1 MRRILAIGLRGL
13 RTFALIAV
21 LPLSASAAPAQER
34 PWQQISD
41 PTAAQLAANFTAPP
55 PEYSTQFDCG
65 FSDSRTRAEMG
76 AMLDRA
82 KVVHV
87 QAAYIEPGRGNSPYL
102 SPGYFAAVKIL
113 VEEAKKRNMRLW
125 FDDDGTYPSGF
136 AGGKFSNERP
146 DLRMEGLAAPRHVA
160 VTAGQQ
166 YAYKLETG
174 TICVLAVNRD
184 TAATQVLDS
193 SSGAVNWTVPAGN
206 WEIVLPKWQFRSGTV
221 HSSNGGSPS
230 LMDYLNPEAGKQF
243 VQWTFDAYK
252 EAVGDE
258 MGKTVLGFRG
268 DEPHVSSNMGAFNP
282 WSPVL
287 LGEFQNRKGYDLRP
301 YLATISS
308 ITLGGR
314 GAPTAPFSLDET
326 HRVYAD
332 FCDVWSDL
340 YGENFFGREGKW
352 CAENHVEMQT
362 HIEHE
367 ENLPNL
373 AGAEGDFFK
382 CMRGLQIPGIDT
394 IQHQI
399 WHDVVADFPKLA
411 SSSTHLNGHPRAMC
425 EAFAAYKPAPD
436 VKEAGWILNHLLV
449 NGVNRVEYMGL
460 QGTGP
465 LRSFYGDPGFPTL
478 SAHVNRLCYLLGEGR
493 PAAQV
498 GVYIPSSSFWFNDR
512 AANTAFLALV
522 HQLLQHQRDLDFVDE
537 YALAKTLKLQGPAL
551 VNLSGQGYRAIL
563 VPPVTAIS
571 QAALDNLQAFSKA
584 GGKVIF
590 FGSTP
595 SS

>member
-1 MRRILAIGLRGL
+1 
-13 RTFALIAV
+13 
-21 LPLSASAAPAQER
+21 
-34 PWQQISD
+34 
-41 PTAAQLAANFTAPP
+41 
-55 PEYSTQFDCG
+55 
-65 FSDSRTRAEMG
+65 
-76 AMLDRA
+76 
-82 KVVHV
+82 
-87 QAAYIEPGRGNSPYL
+87 
-102 SPGYFAAVKIL
+102 
-113 VEEAKKRNMRLW
+113 
-125 FDDDGTYPSGF
+125 
-136 AGGKFSNERP
+136 
-146 DLRMEGLAAPRHVA
+146 MEGLAAPQHVA

-166 YAYKLETG
+166 YSHKLETG

-184 TAATQVLDS
+184 TGAAQVLES
-193 SSGAVNWTVPAGN
+193 STGAVNWTVPAGN

-252 EAVGDE
+252 QAVGDE

-268 DEPHVSSNMGAFNP
+268 DEPHVQLEHRARSIPGRRSSWP
-282 WSPVL
+282 
-287 LGEFQNRKGYDLRP
+287 
-301 YLATISS
+301 SS
-308 ITLGGR
+308 RSGR
-314 GAPTAPFSLDET
+314 AMTCAPTWRRSPPSPSAAAPRRAAPFSLDET

-340 YGENFFGREGKW
+340 YGENFFGQEGKW

-436 VKEAGWILNHLLV
+436 LKEAAWILNHLLV
-449 NGVNRVEYMGL
+449 NGINRVEYMGL

-465 LRSFYGDPGFPTL
+465 MRGFYGEPGFPTV

-498 GVYIPSSSFWFNDR
+498 GVYIPSSSFWFNDL
-512 AANTAFLALV
+512 AANTAFLAMV
-522 HQLLQHQRDLDFVDE
+522 HQLLQHHATWTSWTNTPLR
-537 YALAKTLKLQGPAL
+537 KRS
-551 VNLSGQGYRAIL
+551 N
-563 VPPVTAIS
+563 
-571 QAALDNLQAFSKA
+571 SKA
-584 GGKVIF
+584 
-590 FGSTP
+590 P
-595 SS
+595 NW

>member
-1 MRRILAIGLRGL
+1 
-13 RTFALIAV
+13 
-21 LPLSASAAPAQER
+21 
-34 PWQQISD
+34 
-41 PTAAQLAANFTAPP
+41 
-55 PEYSTQFDCG
+55 
-65 FSDSRTRAEMG
+65 
-76 AMLDRA
+76 
-82 KVVHV
+82 
-87 QAAYIEPGRGNSPYL
+87 
-102 SPGYFAAVKIL
+102 
-113 VEEAKKRNMRLW
+113 
-125 FDDDGTYPSGF
+125 
-136 AGGKFSNERP
+136 
-146 DLRMEGLAAPRHVA
+146 
-160 VTAGQQ
+160 
-166 YAYKLETG
+166 
-174 TICVLAVNRD
+174 
-184 TAATQVLDS
+184 
-193 SSGAVNWTVPAGN
+193 
-206 WEIVLPKWQFRSGTV
+206 
-221 HSSNGGSPS
+221 
-230 LMDYLNPEAGKQF
+230 MDYLNPEAGKQF

-252 EAVGDE
+252 QAVGDE

-287 LGEFQNRKGYDLRP
+287 LAEFQKRKGYDLRP
-301 YLATISS
+301 WLATVSS

-314 GAPTAPFSLDET
+314 GAPTAPFSLDEP

-340 YGENFFGREGKW
+340 YGENFFGMEGKW

-425 EAFAAYKPAPD
+425 EAFAAYNPRPD
-436 VKEAGWILNHLLV
+436 LKEAGWILNHLLV
-449 NGVNRVEYMGL
+449 NGINRVEYMGL

-465 LRSFYGDPGFPTL
+465 MRGFYGEPGFATL
-478 SAHVNRLCYLLGEGR
+478 SAHVNRLCYLLGDGR

-498 GVYIPSSSFWFNDR
+498 GVYVPSSSFWFNDR
-512 AANTAFLALV
+512 AANTAFLAMV
-522 HQLLQHQRDLDFVDE
+522 HELLQHQRDLDFVDE
-537 YALAKTLKLQGPAL
+537 YALSKTLKLQGSEL

-571 QAALDNLQAFSKA
+571 RAALDNLHAFSKA

-590 FGSTP
+590 FGRSPKLVMDKNFLTASGP
-595 SS
+595 ADISWATLAAKAEISDQILAALPEPDVATDQATLWLKYNHRRMKDADVYFFFNEGEQPLKLKTTVFSSRLARQAQLWDTATGKIEPWEGAALANGKTTLPLELPAWGTKVVVIGN